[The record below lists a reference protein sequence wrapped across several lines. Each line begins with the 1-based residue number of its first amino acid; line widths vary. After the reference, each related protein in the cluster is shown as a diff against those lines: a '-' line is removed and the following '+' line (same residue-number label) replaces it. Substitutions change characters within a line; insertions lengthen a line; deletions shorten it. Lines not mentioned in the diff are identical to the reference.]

1 MDLHEL
7 FHGPNAGVVA
17 ELYEQ
22 YTADPASVD
31 PQLQTLFANWQPDY
45 ESGYQNGAT
54 PSATI
59 TTMAAPVASGNGYGA
74 AVANLANAI
83 RNYGH
88 VAAHTDPLRPDNTHD
103 DPLLEL
109 SGHGLT
115 EAALAQLPGHVVSG
129 PIGQAAP
136 SATAAIQQLRAV
148 YTGTI
153 GYDFAHIV
161 APDEREWL
169 RQMAETRHFHPDN
182 DPIDRKKVL
191 QELTQVEGFEQYLH
205 RKFVGKKRFSIEGLD
220 MMVPMLNVIL
230 DGAVRD
236 KVNNVMIGM
245 AHRGR
250 LNVLTHVMRKP
261 YRQMLAE
268 FKDIVE
274 DSPDQNWTGDVKYHY
289 GSVRQL
295 SDDVQI
301 KMVDN
306 PSHLELVNP
315 VLEGMARAAGTAAEH
330 PGAAVFDKKRVMPIL
345 IHGDAA
351 FIGQGIVPE
360 TLNLSLL
367 SGWRTGG
374 TIHMIANNQIG
385 FTTDYMQSRS
395 TPYASDVAKGFRIPV
410 VHVNADDIEACIEV
424 ARLAYAYQMRFEK
437 DFLIDLIGYR
447 RYGHNEGDEP
457 RFTQPTMYALID
469 EHETARALW
478 AGNLEQR
485 GDIQPGDANALLEAH
500 FAEMEAAYKQINL
513 DAPQMSLEHVPDR
526 IDLGPQETAV
536 SAEEL
541 RAYHEELHQLENKVL
556 LNSRLARILKRR
568 KNALDNMDEPTI
580 DWGHAEWLAFASIL
594 ADGTPI
600 RLTGEDVERG
610 TFSHR
615 HAVLRDQNT
624 GDRYVPHQVLS
635 HAQASFECR
644 NSALTENA
652 AIGFEYGYSL
662 QAPERLVIWEAQ
674 FGDFVNGAQPMIDEF
689 ITSGRAKWDQKSS
702 LVMLMPHGYEGQGPD
717 HSTARL
723 ERWLTM
729 AADRNMRI
737 VNPTTAAQIFHLFRR
752 QVEIMHKDPRPLI
765 VMSPKSLLRHPL
777 SRSPLRELTEGTW
790 KHVIDDPTITPQRKR
805 FIKRLVLCSGKVYV
819 DAMMSDHRPEK
830 PDVALVRIE
839 QLYRFPMGQVSDLI
853 DSYKGIEEVVWL
865 QEEPMNG
872 GAWKYVQPLLERIV
886 QNRLPIKYIGRPN
899 RASPAEGYFAWHKS
913 KQDEIMREVYGG

>member
-7 FHGPNAGVVA
+7 FHGPNAGIVA

-22 YTADPASVD
+22 YISAPASVD
-31 PQLQTLFANWQPDY
+31 PQLQTLFANWQPNY
-45 ESGYQNGAT
+45 EENSQDNVTTSTTVSIMSGD
-54 PSATI
+54 
-59 TTMAAPVASGNGYGA
+59 GNSA
-74 AVANLANAI
+74 AVANLANTI

-88 VAAHTDPLRPDNTHD
+88 VAASIDPLRPEHTHN

-109 SGHGLT
+109 EGHGLT
-115 EAALAQLPGHVVSG
+115 DAALAQLPGHVVSG
-129 PIGQAAP
+129 TIGRSTP
-136 SATAAIQQLRAV
+136 SAAAAIEQLRAV

-161 APDEREWL
+161 APDERAWL
-169 RQMAETRHFHPDN
+169 REMAETRCFHPEN
-182 DPIDRKKVL
+182 DPIDRQKVL

-230 DGAVRD
+230 DGAVND

-250 LNVLTHVMRKP
+250 LNVLTHVMQKP
-261 YRQMLAE
+261 YQQMLSE

-274 DSPDQNWTGDVKYHY
+274 ASPDENWTGDVKYHY

-295 SDDVQI
+295 SDDVQVRL
-301 KMVDN
+301 VDN

-315 VLEGMARAAGTAAEH
+315 VLEGMTRAAGTTADQ
-330 PGAAVFDKKRVMPIL
+330 PGSAQFDKNRVMPIL

-360 TLNLSLL
+360 TINLSLL
-367 SGWRTGG
+367 PGWHTGG
-374 TIHMIANNQIG
+374 TIHIIANNQIG
-385 FTTDYMQSRS
+385 FTTDYVQSRS
-395 TPYASDVAKGFRIPV
+395 THYSSDVAKGFSIPI

-424 ARLAYAYQMRFEK
+424 ARLAYAYQVRFEK

-457 RFTQPTMYALID
+457 RFTQPTMYKLID
-469 EHETARALW
+469 DHQTARALW
-478 AGNLEQR
+478 AAELEKR
-485 GDIQPGDANALLEAH
+485 GDIVQGDADKLLADH
-500 FAEMEAAYKQINL
+500 FSEMEAAYKQINQ
-513 DAPQMSLEHVPDR
+513 DAPLLSLEHVPDR
-526 IDLGPQETAV
+526 LDMGIQDTAV
-536 SAEEL
+536 SADKL
-541 RAYHEELHQLENKVL
+541 RAYHDELHQLDDKLL
-556 LNSRLARILKRR
+556 LNSRLARIFNKRQ
-568 KNALDNMDEPTI
+568 KALDSLDSPTI
-580 DWGHAEWLAFASIL
+580 DWGHAEWLSYASIL

-615 HAVLRDQNT
+615 HTVLRDQNT
-624 GDRYVPHQVLS
+624 GERYTPHQTLS
-635 HAQASFECR
+635 YANASFECH

-662 QAPERLVIWEAQ
+662 QAPERLIIWEAQ

-689 ITSGRAKWDQKSS
+689 IVSGRAKWDQKSA
-702 LVMLMPHGYEGQGPD
+702 LVMLLPHGYEGQGPD

-729 AADRNMRI
+729 AADRNIRI

-752 QVEIMHKDPRPLI
+752 QVSIMKKDARPLI
-765 VMSPKSLLRHPL
+765 VMSPKSLLRHPM
-777 SRSPLRELTEGTW
+777 SRSSLRELTEGTW
-790 KHVIDDPTITPQRKR
+790 QHVLDDPTITSQRKR
-805 FIKRLVLCSGKVYV
+805 FIKRIVLCSGKVYV
-819 DAMMSDHRPEK
+819 EAMTSEHRPEK

-839 QLYRFPMGQVSDLI
+839 QLYRFPLREVRKLLDG
-853 DSYKGIEEVVWL
+853 YKGIEEIVWL

-872 GAWKYVQPLLERIV
+872 GAWKYVQPLLNEIV
-886 QNRLPIKYIGRPN
+886 QGRWPIKYIGRPN

-913 KQDEIMREVYGG
+913 KQDEIMQKVYGA